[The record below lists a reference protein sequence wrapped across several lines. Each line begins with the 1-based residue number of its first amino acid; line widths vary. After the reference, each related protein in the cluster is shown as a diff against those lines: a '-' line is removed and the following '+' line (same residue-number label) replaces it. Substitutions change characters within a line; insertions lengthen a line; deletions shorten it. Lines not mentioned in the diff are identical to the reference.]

1 MLHAQEDALHQHV
14 HGDVE
19 VLDGCLVDGP
29 ECAAET
35 GVVEDAVE
43 PTPRALDPR
52 HGVCE
57 VCFDRDV
64 DAFEERCF
72 AEFLRQGAAGLL
84 LQIREQDARPVGD
97 EHARGGGAHAA
108 RGAGDEGDLVAESCH
123 GSSLCGYQ
131 SVSQPKLTV
140 PGTTELT
147 LRPVRPNLRCST
159 VAPAS
164 PARAGERT
172 YTKCFPEGEPWKRWR
187 VAEYG
192 RCVAQYDAE
201 QLVGCEAGFKSTL
214 GDGRLRCNGAA
225 FFYDYSD
232 LQVYAF
238 VVVGGSG
245 FSTMFNATDAD
256 VYGLEFELQRLPVD
270 RLFVRIAWIS
280 ADDRWEVA
288 ASGRN
293 LADEQYMTYGFDL
306 SFFGFNEEMLGSPR
320 FVGMD
325 ATYRF

>member
-1 MLHAQEDALHQHV
+1 ME
-14 HGDVE
+14 
-19 VLDGCLVDGP
+19 
-29 ECAAET
+29 
-35 GVVEDAVE
+35 
-43 PTPRALDPR
+43 
-52 HGVCE
+52 
-57 VCFDRDV
+57 
-64 DAFEERCF
+64 
-72 AEFLRQGAAGLL
+72 
-84 LQIREQDARPVGD
+84 
-97 EHARGGGAHAA
+97 
-108 RGAGDEGDLVAESCH
+108 
-123 GSSLCGYQ
+123 
-131 SVSQPKLTV
+131 
-140 PGTTELT
+140 
-147 LRPVRPNLRCST
+147 T
-159 VAPAS
+159 VACCGV
-164 PARAGERT
+164 R
-172 YTKCFPEGEPWKRWR
+172 
-187 VAEYG
+187 

-245 FSTMFNATDAD
+245 FSTMFNAADAD

-270 RLFVRIAWIS
+270 RLFVRIAWTS

-306 SFFGFNEEMLGSPR
+306 PFFGFNEEMLGSPR